1 MSFEIVILTKIG
13 NLVQIQFS
21 RVSAFKNVRPSFK
34 FQTIYYLN
42 TTNNLKHKCSEFD
55 TTLCWPYFI
64 MMYITIWLKT
74 VCLAYQQAV

>member
-1 MSFEIVILTKIG
+1 MTRLLDVFRNTYIDNNRKPKI
-13 NLVQIQFS
+13 QIQFS
-21 RVSAFKNVRPSFK
+21 GVSALKNVRPSFE
-34 FQTIYYLN
+34 FQTKN
-42 TTNNLKHKCSEFD
+42 FKHKFSEFD